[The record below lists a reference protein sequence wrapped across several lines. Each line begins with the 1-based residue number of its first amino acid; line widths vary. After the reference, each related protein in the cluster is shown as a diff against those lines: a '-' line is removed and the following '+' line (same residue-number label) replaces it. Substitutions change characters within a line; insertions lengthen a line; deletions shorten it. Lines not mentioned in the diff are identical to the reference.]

1 MKRKSLI
8 LSLALLIV
16 AFLPV
21 YVFADTD
28 YECPGHI
35 WSEWHKDYE
44 PTCGDPGEES
54 RYCTIDECG
63 AYDYRDIPATGKHR
77 FGNWIIEEK
86 PTCTERGLKYRECSV
101 CYEYE
106 EVAIPATGKHS
117 WTSWEIVR
125 KATALKEGKKT
136 RYCRVCDKTQSAG
149 IAKLKAKVS
158 LNKKTLSLKKGKKY
172 TLKIKSKTYGD
183 KVSRWSSSNKKVAT
197 VTSGGK
203 VTAKK
208 KGKTTITLKM
218 KSGAKVSC
226 KVTVK

>member
-8 LSLALLIV
+8 LSLALLII

-21 YVFADTD
+21 YVSADTD
-28 YECPGHI
+28 YECTGHI

-44 PTCGDPGEES
+44 
-54 RYCTIDECG
+54 
-63 AYDYRDIPATGKHR
+63 
-77 FGNWIIEEK
+77 

-106 EVAIPATGKHS
+106 EAAIPATGKHS

-158 LNKKTLSLKKGKKY
+158 LNKKTLSLKKGKN
-172 TLKIKSKTYGD
+172 TP
-183 KVSRWSSSNKKVAT
+183 
-197 VTSGGK
+197 
-203 VTAKK
+203 
-208 KGKTTITLKM
+208 
-218 KSGAKVSC
+218 
-226 KVTVK
+226 